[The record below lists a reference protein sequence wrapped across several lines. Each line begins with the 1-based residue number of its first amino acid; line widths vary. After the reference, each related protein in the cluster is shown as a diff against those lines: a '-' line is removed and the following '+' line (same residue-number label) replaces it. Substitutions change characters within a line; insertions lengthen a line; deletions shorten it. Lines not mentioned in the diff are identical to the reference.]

1 MFKIVGDYFDDGSR
15 YSVLFESKK
24 YDSIYNKIR
33 YIVSVKSGMTYII
46 FHNYAKIKVDSY
58 DSLPLEKTMA
68 IDDAIILIKSVYNK
82 DKITA
87 IMIYS

>member
-33 YIVSVKSGMTYII
+33 YIVSVKSGMTFFTI
-46 FHNYAKIKVDSY
+46 
-58 DSLPLEKTMA
+58 MQ
-68 IDDAIILIKSVYNK
+68 KSK
-82 DKITA
+82 
-87 IMIYS
+87 